1 VVTDSPSSL
10 AMALSDQEHAAVG
23 EGEKTAPDNP
33 LSPLGRG
40 LG

>member
-1 VVTDSPSSL
+1 
-10 AMALSDQEHAAVG
+10 MM
-23 EGEKTAPDNP
+23 EGEKTPHPGPLPKGARGENTAPSSP